1 MNRRRPPR
9 AVSPGSLLLVATGA
23 PIAAATAYLAGLT
36 AVAWWARARGAG
48 RTELSRAPSHGFAVL
63 VPAHDEERLIAS
75 TVDSLMAL
83 DYPADWFG
91 VHVVADNCT
100 DATAAIARAHGATV
114 HERDDPEHGGKGPA
128 LMWALDRLRASGTV
142 SDAVAVVD
150 ADTIVHRNFL
160 RVMDAKLA
168 GGADAVQAYYA
179 VRDADASALV
189 GFRAAALAARH
200 YLRPLARTVL
210 GGSSGL
216 YGNGMVFRTEV
227 FDDHRWTSHL
237 TEDIELQL
245 ELLLEGRPVAFAP
258 DAVVEAEMPTTV
270 EASRTQHE
278 RWERGRL
285 EMVRRYLPRLL
296 RHAAARENRHRFATA
311 DAAVDQLIPPFSVLV
326 AATAGWAG
334 SVTLDALVRSP
345 RRPWRV
351 AVAAGL
357 VLAQAGYV
365 LSSLRMVSAPSAVYR
380 SLAAAP
386 RMVIWKVLL
395 WARMLGRRSQVDW
408 VRTGRNEA
416 APTTAEATG

>member
-9 AVSPGSLLLVATGA
+9 AVSPGSLVLGVIGA

-48 RTELSRAPSHGFAVL
+48 RTELPSAPSLRFAVL
-63 VPAHDEERLIAS
+63 VPAHDEERLIALDAS
-75 TVDSLMAL
+75 TAWSRSTIRPTGSACTSSPTTARTQRPPS
-83 DYPADWFG
+83 PAPTARG
-91 VHVVADNCT
+91 ST
-100 DATAAIARAHGATV
+100 SATTPSAAARGRPSCGCSTAS
-114 HERDDPEHGGKGPA
+114 GP
-128 LMWALDRLRASGTV
+128 RASAF
-142 SDAVAVVD
+142 DAVVVVD
-150 ADTIVHRNFL
+150 ADTIVRPNFL

-168 GGADAVQAYYA
+168 GGAAAVQAYYA
-179 VRDADASALV
+179 VRDAEASPLA
-189 GFRAAALAARH
+189 GFRSAALAARH
-200 YLRPLARTVL
+200 YLRPLARTAL
-210 GGSSGL
+210 GASSGL

-237 TEDIELQL
+237 TEDIEFQL

-285 EMVRRYLPRLL
+285 EMVRRYVPRLL
-296 RHAAARENRHRFATA
+296 RRAVARDTRHRFAAA
-311 DAAVDQLIPPFSVLV
+311 DAAVDQLVPPFSVLV
-326 AATAGWAG
+326 AATAGWAAVATVG
-334 SVTLDALVRSP
+334 GLFRSP

-351 AVAAGL
+351 VVAVGL
-357 VLAQAGYV
+357 VLAQAGYI
-365 LSSLRMVSAPSAVYR
+365 LSSLRMVGAPRAVYR

-386 RMVIWKVLL
+386 RLVVWKIGL
-395 WARMLGRRSQVDW
+395 WVRMLGRQRDVAW

-416 APTTAEATG
+416 AGVEATA